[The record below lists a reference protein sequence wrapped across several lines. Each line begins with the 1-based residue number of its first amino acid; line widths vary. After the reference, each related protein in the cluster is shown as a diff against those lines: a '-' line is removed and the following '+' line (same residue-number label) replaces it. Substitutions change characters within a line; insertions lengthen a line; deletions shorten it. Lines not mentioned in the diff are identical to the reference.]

1 MKNNKKLFSP
11 WQFFVF
17 FIMSAFL
24 ITCCF
29 LLFFSG
35 IDMPLEIIKGRAII
49 TFLNVIFLSALFT
62 AIDVF
67 RRLYTIKRPIT
78 RILDATKK
86 IRQGDFSVRIP
97 SQGISEFDII
107 IDDINSMTE
116 ELSGIETLRSDF
128 ISNVSHELKT
138 PLAVIQNYSA
148 MLQNPNLTQN
158 ERDEYVKVLLS
169 TSRRLSNLI
178 TNILKL
184 NKLEN
189 QQIFPNSK
197 KYDLSEQLCECL
209 LGFEISIEEK
219 ELNVETDIDLDIY
232 INSDSELLAL
242 VWNNVIS
249 NAVKFTDKGGKITVS
264 LKKENNFAVVKISD
278 TGCGISPET
287 GKHIF
292 EKFYQG
298 DKSHAMQ
305 GNGLGLALV
314 KRIIDIVQGEIE
326 LTSEVGK
333 GSIFTVKLRCNDNEV
348 SIKTNS

>member
-29 LLFFSG
+29 LLFLTG
-35 IDMPLEIIKGRAII
+35 IDMPREMVRGRAII

-62 AIDVF
+62 AIDFF

-78 RILDATKK
+78 KILEATKK

-97 SQGISEFDII
+97 SQGIYEFDVI

-116 ELSGIETLRSDF
+116 ELSGMETLRSDF

-148 MLQNPNLTQN
+148 MLQNPNIVQK
-158 ERDEYVKVLLS
+158 EHDEYVKVLLS

-178 TNILKL
+178 TNILRL

-219 ELNVETDIDLDIY
+219 ELNIETDIDLDIY

-314 KRIIDIVQGEIE
+314 KRIMDIVQGEIE

-333 GSIFTVKLRCNDNEV
+333 GSIFTVKLR
-348 SIKTNS
+348 